1 MNAKEELVEYL
12 LSEDYLWL
20 LERAILARYGTTTN
34 HKEAHAR
41 AFELLEAYKETLE

>member
-20 LERAILARYGTTTN
+20 LERAILARLGTTTN
-34 HKEAHAR
+34 NFEAHSKAYQ
-41 AFELLEAYKETLE
+41 LLEAYKETL